1 MSAVLWI
8 SQAHKCKALFPPTA
22 VGNATYISHHLGEGH
37 PSATAE
43 QLQMFLHGDTDT
55 QPFGEST
62 WGQEEEGIAAK
73 SPERGM
79 WECPELP
86 GRRAQRWAMMYSALL
101 CLLPPGHR
109 LSPQGKER
117 LPSSGVTATSC
128 NLSSGARH
136 AATSFCKFI
145 RENTHPYHRRQL
157 FSGRHVVKTGPKFR
171 CCFITFHWI

>member
-62 WGQEEEGIAAK
+62 WGQKEEGIAAK
-73 SPERGM
+73 SPERGT

-101 CLLPPGHR
+101 CLLPPGHTGWAPR
-109 LSPQGKER
+109 GKSDFQALVSLQLHAIYLLVPDTLQRAFVNLLEKTHT
-117 LPSSGVTATSC
+117 LITEGSYSQDAMWSKLAPSSDVAS
-128 NLSSGARH
+128 
-136 AATSFCKFI
+136 
-145 RENTHPYHRRQL
+145 
-157 FSGRHVVKTGPKFR
+157 
-171 CCFITFHWI
+171 